1 MGCLPDKLPYKLTVA
16 TICQQHNW
24 APGPGLLTHSGLTS
38 SWATEHLGNAMVA
51 LILYILALFA
61 RPSLICIM
69 SPQSAAMVAMA
80 TMTAM
85 ALVPPLEVTWFC
97 DIIVAA
103 RWTLAT
109 GLAGPFIAGE
119 DNTESIS
126 SQGRWGSLPRAAPS
140 CCSLCKSE

>member
-1 MGCLPDKLPYKLTVA
+1 MQWWHLFCLF
-16 TICQQHNW
+16 
-24 APGPGLLTHSGLTS
+24 
-38 SWATEHLGNAMVA
+38 
-51 LILYILALFA
+51 LALFC
-61 RPSLICIM
+61 PSCICIM
-69 SPQSAAMVAMA
+69 SQQSAAMVAMA